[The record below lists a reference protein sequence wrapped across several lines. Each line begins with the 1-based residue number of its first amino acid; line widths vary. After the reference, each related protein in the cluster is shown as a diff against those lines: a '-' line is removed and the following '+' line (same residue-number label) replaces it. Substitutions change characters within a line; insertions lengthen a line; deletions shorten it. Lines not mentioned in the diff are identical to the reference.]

1 MAAAEAVKEKI
12 LNLAEETFLGSGD
25 LEAQDAKSFHQYFV
39 CVYMVPPLCN
49 LFALNLNSRYPRA
62 PHSRVQLNDLLSCV
76 SSGFGFW
83 RRWRAV
89 TAKIMRTG
97 WELSI

>member
-39 CVYMVPPLCN
+39 CVCIW
-49 LFALNLNSRYPRA
+49 F
-62 PHSRVQLNDLLSCV
+62 LLYAT
-76 SSGFGFW
+76 F
-83 RRWRAV
+83 
-89 TAKIMRTG
+89 
-97 WELSI
+97 LH